1 MTTFAEITPGRALRR
16 LREVVAERPE
26 HVYRPPGWDVDT
38 RTECL
43 YVHLDGDG
51 VGPAE
56 PGCLIAHVLHREGV
70 PLSALQEW
78 EGRPPNTF
86 LGYDVGA
93 ILTDAQQAQDDGN
106 PWSAALFAAER
117 RAHIR
122 RVTDASGNII
132 VD

>member
-38 RTECL
+38 RADCL
-43 YVHLDGDG
+43 YVHLDSDG

-56 PGCLIAHVLHREGV
+56 PGCLVAHVLHREGV

-78 EGRPPNTF
+78 EGRPPRVF
-86 LGYDVGA
+86 LGADAGA
-93 ILTDAQQAQDDGN
+93 ILAAAQQAQDDGK
-106 PWSAALFAAER
+106 PWSVALVQAEASAVR
-117 RAHIR
+117 RG
-122 RVTDASGNII
+122 VTDASGNII